1 MTDEGRRFPP
11 PWKVVEH
18 KESFHVEDA
27 TGQELAFFYFEDE
40 ETRRSIMRRM
50 TRTEAWKMAV
60 NFAKLPELLK
70 KGS

>member
-1 MTDEGRRFPP
+1 MTDGRRFPA

-27 TGQELAFFYFEDE
+27 HGQELAHFYFEDE

-50 TRTEAWKMAV
+50 TKREAWKMAV

-70 KGS
+70 R